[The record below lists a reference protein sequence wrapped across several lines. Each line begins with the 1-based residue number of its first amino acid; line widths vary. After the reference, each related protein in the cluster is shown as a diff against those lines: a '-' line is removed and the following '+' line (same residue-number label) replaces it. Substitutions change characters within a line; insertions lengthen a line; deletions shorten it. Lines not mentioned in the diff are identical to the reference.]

1 MIRAGSVGLL
11 VSVCGLA
18 ISASAFAQDDT
29 PRMAKV
35 ICAGDPEC
43 EVLAKHRLTADNLRR
58 MFAVDRELIT
68 LMKEVPDL
76 ERRMDD
82 LAMRVDPQRRLGKVT
97 LGAQVHEGIPEIAE
111 VFRRH
116 KISGREYMF
125 THAVAMVT
133 AMTDVTLAHG
143 PQQEGPSETPAEW
156 MTPAMKFWRS
166 MDPALKAEADA
177 WKKMRGYDQGINR

>member
-1 MIRAGSVGLL
+1 VIRARLL
-11 VSVCGLA
+11 VSVVGLSIA
-18 ISASAFAQDDT
+18 AAAFAQDDAE
-29 PRMAKV
+29 RMATV

-43 EVLAKHRLTADNLRR
+43 QALAKHRLTADNLRT

-76 ERRMDD
+76 ERHMEE
-82 LAMRVDPQRRLGKVT
+82 LARSLDPQRRLGKVT
-97 LGAQVHEGIPEIAE
+97 LSAQVHERIPEIAE

-116 KISGREYMF
+116 KTSGREYMF

-133 AMTDVTLAHG
+133 AMTDVTLAQG
-143 PQQEGPSETPAEW
+143 PERERQRETPPAL
-156 MTPAMKFWRS
+156 MTPALKFWRS
-166 MDPALKAEADA
+166 MDPVLKAEADA